1 MSPSAETGNPEYR
14 GWAVGGAIILA
25 IFVIAAVLWFHY
37 HPF

>member
-1 MSPSAETGNPEYR
+1 MTTAPETQSTDYR
-14 GWAVGGAIILA
+14 GWAVGGAIVLV